1 MMTPTPCGTML
12 FLLAVAA
19 PLTAATPARPPSSVG
34 ACAMTKIRTVSSRLE
49 DDTGKPVPDS
59 GSAVTL
65 ANGVYG
71 VSYHPIPAVEQSRR
85 GDRAMTCLVRVPT
98 NCPPGDK
105 RGRWYTTT
113 NLRTMASWTLPDAQH
128 MCGGA

>member
-1 MMTPTPCGTML
+1 MMTHTNCGTIL
-12 FLLAVAA
+12 LLLAAA
-19 PLTAATPARPPSSVG
+19 ASLTAATPARSPARVGTCTMTTVRSV
-34 ACAMTKIRTVSSRLE
+34 ASRLE
-49 DDTGKPVPDS
+49 DGAGTPVPDS

-71 VSYHPIPAVEQSRR
+71 VSYDRIPAVEQSRR
-85 GDRAMTCLVRVPT
+85 GDRALTCLVRLPT
-98 NCPPGDK
+98 NCPPGDQ

-113 NLRTMASWTLPDAQH
+113 NLRTMTSWTLPDAEH

>member
-1 MMTPTPCGTML
+1 MTTSHLATLALLVTATAPSMAVTPVRLPT
-12 FLLAVAA
+12 
-19 PLTAATPARPPSSVG
+19 RVG
-34 ACAMTKIRTVSSRLE
+34 ACAMTTIRSVSSRLE
-49 DDTGKPVPDS
+49 DGAGRAVPDS

-71 VSYHPIPAVEQSRR
+71 VSYDRIPAIDRSRR
-85 GDRAMTCLVRVPT
+85 GDRALMCLVRLPMH
-98 NCPPGDK
+98 CPPGDT

-113 NLRTMASWTLPDAQH
+113 NLRTLASWTLPDAEH

>member
-1 MMTPTPCGTML
+1 MMTPTTCGTIL
-12 FLLAVAA
+12 LLLAAAA
-19 PLTAATPARPPSSVG
+19 PLTAATPARPPASVG
-34 ACAMTKIRTVSSRLE
+34 ACAMTTIRSVSSRLE
-49 DDTGKPVPDS
+49 DGAGKPVPDS

-71 VSYHPIPAVEQSRR
+71 VSYDRIPAIDRSRR
-85 GDRAMTCLVRVPT
+85 GDRALTCLVQLPKG
-98 NCPPGDK
+98 CPPGDK

-113 NLRTMASWTLPDAQH
+113 NLRTLASWTLPDSEH